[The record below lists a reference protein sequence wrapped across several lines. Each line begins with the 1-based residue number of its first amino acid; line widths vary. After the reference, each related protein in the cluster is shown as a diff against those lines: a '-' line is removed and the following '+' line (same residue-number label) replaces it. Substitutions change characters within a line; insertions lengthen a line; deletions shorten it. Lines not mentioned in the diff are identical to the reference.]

1 MTSHRRN
8 RDAGGHRHGRAPDG
22 EAVVVLHEAVA
33 QRAYELFIQHGR
45 TNGHDLDDWLEA
57 ERELRNSRTGV
68 HE

>member
-1 MTSHRRN
+1 M
-8 RDAGGHRHGRAPDG
+8 
-22 EAVVVLHEAVA
+22 LHEAVA